1 MFQQLLNLNLL
12 YPFYLKM
19 ILNISPRSKNVGLG
33 PRLEVVHHTCA
44 ILILDLRNVVIKRRN
59 CVSVCSS
66 DFVVSVANFV
76 ETLEFPLVETGQ
88 KVVFS
93 QFDRDLI
100 HISQELILL
109 VHISGSFSNVMKT
122 FHPNTF
128 FKDIL
133 DTK

>member
-1 MFQQLLNLNLL
+1 
-12 YPFYLKM
+12 M

-59 CVSVCSS
+59 CVSICCSN
-66 DFVVSVANFV
+66 FVISVANFV
-76 ETLEFPLVETGQ
+76 ETLEFPLVKTGQ
-88 KVVFS
+88 KVVFC
-93 QFDRDLI
+93 QFNGDLI

-109 VHISGSFSNVMKT
+109 VHISSSFSYVMKT